1 MASLKMISPWVKY
14 YREVDAMFKNDPEVH
29 VVYDEDEMELK
40 IYVDDQAKGEAIE
53 RLLPHEKAFS
63 TGTVAVNIVLKI
75 SVVPCNKSGRRTFN
89 CSDDDP
95 KYYSKLFRAA
105 FCGNQAFCDVIP
117 IDGVFGFY
125 AAYVIFAKE
134 VVQYYSDNIG
144 DYFGVIST
152 LYQDIAMDIFKEL
165 PGVFYCTDNGS
176 YRGPR
181 TPAYLGSGP
190 AVF

>member
-40 IYVDDQAKGEAIE
+40 IYVDDQVKGEAIE
-53 RLLPHEKAFS
+53 MLLPNEKVYN
-63 TGTVAVNIVLKI
+63 TDTVGVNIALKI
-75 SVVPCNKSGRRTFN
+75 SVVPCNTSVRKTFN
-89 CSDDDP
+89 RSDDDP
-95 KYYSKLFRAA
+95 KYYSKLFHAA

-117 IDGVFGFY
+117 IEGVFGFN
-125 AAYVIFAKE
+125 AAYVIFTKE

-144 DYFGVIST
+144 DYFGLIST
-152 LYQDIAMDIFKEL
+152 LYQDIALDIFKEL

-176 YRGPR
+176 YCR
-181 TPAYLGSGP
+181 TPAYLERSP
-190 AVF
+190 AGF

>member
-14 YREVDAMFKNDPEVH
+14 YREVDAMFKKDSEVH
-29 VVYDEDEMELK
+29 VVYDEDSMKLLV
-40 IYVDDQAKGEAIE
+40 YVNDQAKAEALDV
-53 RLLPHEKAFS
+53 LLPTEKTFGNV
-63 TGTVAVNIVLKI
+63 TLKI
-75 SVVPCNKSGRRTFN
+75 SVVPRNKPDRRALN

-95 KYYSKLFRAA
+95 KYYGRLFRAA

-134 VVQYYSDNIG
+134 VVQYYSDDIG
-144 DYFGVIST
+144 DFFGLTST
-152 LYQDIAMDIFKEL
+152 LYQDIALDIFKEL

-176 YRGPR
+176 YQSQR
-181 TPAYLGSGP
+181 TPVYLESGP
-190 AVF
+190 AGF